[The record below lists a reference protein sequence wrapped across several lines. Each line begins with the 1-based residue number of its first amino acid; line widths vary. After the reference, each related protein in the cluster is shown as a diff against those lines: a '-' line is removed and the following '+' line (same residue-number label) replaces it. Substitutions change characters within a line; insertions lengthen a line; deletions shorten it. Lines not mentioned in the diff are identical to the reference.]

1 MLYKK
6 LSAFV
11 TNQNIR
17 VLSNLF
23 LWTEKKK
30 KRHVSLKQ
38 LAKRFKCTK
47 VITKNKRFLKNM
59 FNLKLGEKERL
70 VAREELGRGEH
81 ETESGRN
88 SG

>member
-1 MLYKK
+1 VFYLIYFYGLRK
-6 LSAFV
+6 
-11 TNQNIR
+11 R
-17 VLSNLF
+17 
-23 LWTEKKK
+23 K

-70 VAREELGRGEH
+70 VVREELGRGEQ
-81 ETESGRN
+81 ETEREKERENEKGRN
-88 SG
+88 RERGK